1 MCEKCLQNKKD
12 KGDDLI
18 SQFTDQIQTALITNR
33 QVHAVLYH
41 PNLGFCHKKSFSR
54 RVNDIPND
62 KHTFSEKKMN
72 QDFCKLRSTL
82 CSWLLV

>member
-1 MCEKCLQNKKD
+1 MCEKCLQSKKD
-12 KGDDLI
+12 KEDDLI

-41 PNLGFCHKKSFSR
+41 PNLGFCHKKSLSR

-62 KHTFSEKKMN
+62 KHTFSEKKDEPRPVN
-72 QDFCKLRSTL
+72 YALLCVLDF
-82 CSWLLV
+82 LV